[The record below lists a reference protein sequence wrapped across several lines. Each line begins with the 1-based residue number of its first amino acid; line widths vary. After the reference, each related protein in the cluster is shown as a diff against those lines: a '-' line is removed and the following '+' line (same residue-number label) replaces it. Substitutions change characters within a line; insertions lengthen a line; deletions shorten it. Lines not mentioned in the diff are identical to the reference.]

1 MDIQLT
7 SLSQGCSDRKL
18 FVNHSRLIHTAKS
31 YLKKIKYFNIL
42 FVMSLGHHIYDP
54 FTLIIIVRSQTSL
67 TDCYEFLEQS

>member
-31 YLKKIKYFNIL
+31 SLKKIKYFNAL
-42 FVMSLGHHIYDP
+42 LDAKLLRHIYNP
-54 FTLIIIVRSQTSL
+54 FPLRIIIGSQDSFP
-67 TDCYEFLEQS
+67 C